1 MFDNWV
7 YRNLAFRG
15 CFVVFDAYPQVELR
29 LLFFIPSGDCIEV
42 MVRRT
47 IIAIAPVP
55 PGGSNTPLKKPLRA
69 VRVCRRHASAVRTE
83 GRGGSLIE
91 KCKLQNENL

>member
-1 MFDNWV
+1 M
-7 YRNLAFRG
+7 G
-15 CFVVFDAYPQVELR
+15 FDAYPQVGLR

-55 PGGSNTPLKKPLRA
+55 PGGRNTPLKKPLRA
-69 VRVCRRHASAVRTE
+69 ARVCRRHASAVRTE
-83 GRGGSLIE
+83 GRGGGLIE
-91 KCKLQNENL
+91 KCKIKILIDAVVNYLARGRMGRNYF